1 MFLNKKKLP
10 IIISDVLSNF
20 SLIGETLKIIVGSA
34 KWSKIRSYQRIKL
47 LMFIK
52 KEKQKIN

>member
-10 IIISDVLSNF
+10 IIISDKF
-20 SLIGETLKIIVGSA
+20 LIKIEEILKIVVGYA

-52 KEKQKIN
+52 EEKQKIN